1 MYYRLLAN
9 FGGNR
14 MQQFILRLFTGT
26 HSRIVLGLIAL
37 MLMTLL
43 LGMFK
48 RQGQV
53 SHKHKP
59 IVATSQ

>member
-1 MYYRLLAN
+1 MYHRLLAN

-43 LGMFK
+43 IYGSASRNVQAAGTVF
-48 RQGQV
+48 
-53 SHKHKP
+53 
-59 IVATSQ
+59 T